1 MQYLEEEVRL
11 EEVEEKKE
19 TEAQSC
25 LDRIWYSLS
34 CSAKFDL
41 VIILSPSFSISLSQ
55 SIKYNWVSDCVSVRQ
70 ICSDQFDGIFEELT
84 ASATSPPPTTE
95 RKLNLLTEKGGRK
108 DERAVKLVEVV
119 PKENGKNGTLCSG
132 VGLI

>member
-41 VIILSPSFSISLSQ
+41 VIILSPSPFSLFLYFSFSI
-55 SIKYNWVSDCVSVRQ
+55 YQ
-70 ICSDQFDGIFEELT
+70 I
-84 ASATSPPPTTE
+84 
-95 RKLNLLTEKGGRK
+95 
-108 DERAVKLVEVV
+108 
-119 PKENGKNGTLCSG
+119 
-132 VGLI
+132 